1 MLNVVSGNQRCLQF
15 MEIKRCTSALTA
27 VATNTYVRLNRAKEK
42 IMSKRL
48 ATYLAII
55 IISDLM
61 KHTTRDFSSY
71 EYELLEARLMQG
83 KFEEVEGYIR
93 KYL

>member
-1 MLNVVSGNQRCLQF
+1 
-15 MEIKRCTSALTA
+15 
-27 VATNTYVRLNRAKEK
+27 
-42 IMSKRL
+42 MSKRL
-48 ATYLAII
+48 ATYLATI

-83 KFEEVEGYIR
+83 KFEEVEQYIM

>member
-1 MLNVVSGNQRCLQF
+1 
-15 MEIKRCTSALTA
+15 
-27 VATNTYVRLNRAKEK
+27 
-42 IMSKRL
+42 MSKKL
-48 ATYLAII
+48 ACWLSIL
-55 IISDLM
+55 IISELM

-83 KFEEVEGYIR
+83 KFEEVENYMR